1 MDNNYTAFTR
11 YLSVTFASSN
21 FLPHISGRSRPQ
33 AKGEGGGG
41 FVLLALPPFPPFLI
55 FCHKFAYDL
64 FSNLLQDGLT
74 EIFQSLIENLKS
86 CLITCKPI
94 YSVHVVSFTYHFCKC
109 TFHFLVFFI
118 QGKSNGTEENY
129 GQACSLNKD
138 YSCDAC
144 QKDFTSKETL
154 NAHLGSHVQVW
165 RH

>member
-1 MDNNYTAFTR
+1 MGWFCFACP
-11 YLSVTFASSN
+11 STFSS
-21 FLPHISGRSRPQ
+21 FLY
-33 AKGEGGGG
+33 
-41 FVLLALPPFPPFLI
+41 F
-55 FCHKFAYDL
+55 FAIAYYV

-94 YSVHVVSFTYHFCKC
+94 FIQFMLFHSHTISVMYFSLLGF
-109 TFHFLVFFI
+109 VF
-118 QGKSNGTEENY
+118 QGKSNGTAENY
-129 GQACSLNKD
+129 GQTCYLNKD

-165 RH
+165 SLGQRE